1 MMDNK
6 TRRNMMIYAENTEG
20 KSGFDIYI
28 SFSGQREYLMFHRH
42 NAFLYELLKD
52 GVKVDEFKRLSQQM
66 IGDMASARPK
76 FQLHDTTPTMKR
88 RRNLSRRFENST
100 DHIISTIEEYLIY
113 ERETA

>member
-6 TRRNMMIYAENTEG
+6 TRRNTMIFAENTEG
-20 KSGFDIYI
+20 KAGFDIYI

-52 GVKVDEFKRLSQQM
+52 GVKIDEFRRISQQV
-66 IGDMASARPK
+66 IGDMASASPK
-76 FQLHDTTPTMKR
+76 FQLHGTIPTMKR

-100 DHIISTIEEYLIY
+100 DHIIDIIEEYLIY
-113 ERETA
+113 EKEIA